1 MLVLPRYLA
10 AALVVTLVRPVN
22 AQPEHWALTLGRRV
36 AQVQQSVGVL
46 DRVVLVPDAVT
57 YVDELARWS
66 PRARWPV
73 LFEDDHF
80 APMFI
85 RRFQP
90 ARIVR
95 RAAVED
101 RPVSKAAL
109 ESVVVAA
116 WGGDPDGESASEVFG
131 RRGHT
136 PPGVVITSTDDPA
149 WTAGVAL
156 AAGRGQ
162 PLAWLDESFGHPN
175 QALGADRFADLR
187 SAVDRLV
194 AASGYAYAGLGDAIE
209 TITLCRAV
217 SGRVQVGRDAGRP
230 EIRAVTDLLG
240 RGPSGRR
247 YAFTGWIF
255 GDEVR
260 CAYTAMCS
268 LFGQRSRVMLYDTYS
283 EPEVIRVYGM
293 SQASTLLAA
302 RGFEVT
308 THVVPDTTLK
318 RWLNGL
324 AKGLATDVLVMNS
337 SGNAGNFALSDQR
350 GYCGDVPMLN
360 VPLAL
365 HFTHSFSLRSP
376 QNPGTIGGQW
386 LSHGVYAY
394 IGSVDEPKL
403 SGFIPPKFFIDRCAS
418 LVPFLIAGRK
428 WDDSPAWKINTLGD
442 PLMIC
447 RPPMLGP
454 WARIPPPDDT
464 DGLNLR
470 DHVKTLMRE
479 AAEDGTAQA
488 LAETVTTLDLLGE
501 DSVAIRMW
509 QLAVQRGLPGAAA
522 PGAMGPLF
530 RVGLTD
536 ELCRAAQALP
546 DPDEF
551 DVDMLWHHMTPRLRW
566 ADERTLMLLEVTIR
580 SCQSHADL
588 ERLAPHLTATF
599 GAARTHA
606 AIERELRRTTNARRR
621 RDLEKLLGET
631 E

>member
-1 MLVLPRYLA
+1 MVV
-10 AALVVTLVRPVN
+10 AL
-22 AQPEHWALTLGRRV
+22 AQPVDAPPQHWAITLGRRV
-36 AQVQQSVGVL
+36 AQVQQSVEVL
-46 DRVVLVPDAVT
+46 DRVVLVPDAAT

-66 PRARWPV
+66 PRGRWPV

-95 RAAVED
+95 RAAVEG
-101 RPVSKAAL
+101 RPVSRAAL
-109 ESVVVAA
+109 ESIVVAA

-136 PPGVVITSTDDPA
+136 PPGVVITSTNDPA

-156 AAGRGQ
+156 AAARGQ
-162 PLAWLDESFGHPN
+162 PLAWLDEPFGHPN
-175 QALGADRFADLR
+175 QTLEADRFADLQR
-187 SAVDRLV
+187 AVQRRV
-194 AASGYAYAGLGDAIE
+194 AESGYPYAGLGDAIE

-217 SGRVQVGRDAGRP
+217 SGRVQVGRGP
-230 EIRAVTDLLG
+230 GPSEIRAVTDLLG

-260 CAYTAMCS
+260 SAYTAMCS
-268 LFGQRSRVMLYDTYS
+268 LFGQRNRFLLYDTYA
-283 EPEVIRVYGM
+283 EPQIIRVYGM
-293 SQASTLLAA
+293 SEASGLLAA

-308 THVVPDTTLK
+308 THEVPDTTLQ
-318 RWLNGL
+318 RWLSGL
-324 AKGLATDVLVMNS
+324 VKGFTADVLVMNS
-337 SGNAGNFALSDQR
+337 SGNAGNFALADQR
-350 GYCGDVPMLN
+350 GYCGDVPTLN

-376 QNPGTIGGQW
+376 ENRGTIGGQW
-386 LSHGVYAY
+386 LRHGVYAY
-394 IGSVDEPKL
+394 IGSVDEPTL

-454 WARIPPPDDT
+454 LRRVPAPDDT
-464 DGLNLR
+464 GGLELR
-470 DHVKTLMRE
+470 EHVKTLMRK
-479 AAEDGTAQA
+479 AAEEGTAQA
-488 LAETVTTLDLLGE
+488 IAETVTTLDLIGQ

-509 QLAVQRGLPGAAA
+509 QLAVQQGVPGAAA

-530 RVGLTD
+530 RAGLTD
-536 ELCRAAQALP
+536 ELVRAAEALP
-546 DPDEF
+546 DRDEF
-551 DVDMLWHHMTPRLRW
+551 DVDMLWHHLTPRLRV
-566 ADERTLMLLEVTIR
+566 ADERALRLLEATIR

-599 GAARTHA
+599 GAARTRA
-606 AIERELRRTTNARRR
+606 AIGRELDRTTNARRR
-621 RDLEKLLGET
+621 RDLQKLLGR
-631 E
+631 